1 MIAFVVFD
9 LPFYIA
15 ESAGSPFYIS
25 LIFVWIVI
33 YTPIYLTLMNRFESK
48 YADMAMS
55 SFVSFILALVA
66 TGFMMLITMKI
77 HGNSF
82 L

>member
-15 ESAGSPFYIS
+15 ESVGSPFYIS

-33 YTPIYLTLMNRFESK
+33 YSPIYLTLMNRFESK
-48 YADMAMS
+48 YADTAMS
-55 SFVSFILALVA
+55 IFVSLILALVV

-82 L
+82 F